1 MKCTW
6 SNCTAYWNTLSQENY
21 LRNFWVISWTV
32 FIKYHFYLEEQT
44 ADKLW
49 LFRLEYLPDI
59 FLKMKWACHFNENNL
74 QYLLPMIKFELSGE
88 NKPFGK
94 FVFAT
99 IGFKASQNSK
109 SSDKT
114 IGNVNVMWFL
124 KYCIIS
130 GSTIER
136 SANSVKQYFP
146 NIQSCNH
153 ITK

>member
-1 MKCTW
+1 MQFAERRIVLHTEIRCLK
-6 SNCTAYWNTLSQENY
+6 ENY
-21 LRNFWVISWTV
+21 LCNFWDISWTV
-32 FIKYHFYLEEQT
+32 FFKYHFYLEEQT
-44 ADKLW
+44 TDKLW
-49 LFRLEYLPDI
+49 LFGLEYLPDI

-130 GSTIER
+130 GSTFER
-136 SANSVKQYFP
+136 SA
-146 NIQSCNH
+146 
-153 ITK
+153 